1 MKRKFLFKSDS
12 CQLASV
18 RHAVRDFL
26 HACGLAE
33 SETEVLVLAIDE
45 ACTNVIR
52 YAYDHKCRPVRL
64 LMEHSADHICITLRD
79 YGKSCEPE
87 KIKSRALEDIR
98 PGGVGVHIIREVFDE
113 VTYTPK
119 SRGTE
124 LRLVK
129 KLSGIA
135 GPHGTGRPPEL

>member
-1 MKRKFLFKSDS
+1 MKRKFLFSSDT

-26 HACGLAE
+26 HQCGVSE
-33 SETEVLVLAIDE
+33 PETEVLVLAIDE

-64 LMEHSADHICITLRD
+64 HMEHKDGQIRIILRD

-87 KIKSRALEDIR
+87 KIKSRPLEEIR
-98 PGGVGVHIIREVFDE
+98 PGGVGVHIIRKVFDE

-129 KLSGIA
+129 KL
-135 GPHGTGRPPEL
+135 